1 MEVVMREDWDNKPLA
16 IEVVEGCVP
25 EIGRLLWQLEVTRER
40 TKERLEGL
48 DQRVLDY
55 QLPPD
60 NSIGT
65 LLYHLADIEA
75 SWLYEEVVQPEVLPA
90 EVAELICIET
100 RDEAG
105 RLTVVN
111 GRSLDEHLHV
121 LDRIRHYL
129 LEHFRQMDL
138 ADFRRLRHLEHYSCT
153 PEWVLH
159 HLIQHEAEHRGQ
171 IMTIR
176 TQAEQAP
183 QSQPPGDFV
192 RDEASGASRRE
203 VLDD

>member
-1 MEVVMREDWDNKPLA
+1 MREDWDNKPLA
-16 IEVVEGCVP
+16 IEVVEGCEP

-40 TKERLEGL
+40 LKEKLTGL
-48 DQRVLDY
+48 DTAVLNY
-55 QLPPD
+55 QPPND

-75 SWLYEEVVQPEVLPA
+75 SWLYDEVVQPEVLPP

-105 RLTVVN
+105 RLTVVS
-111 GRSLDEHLHV
+111 GRSLDEHLYV

-129 LEHFRQMDL
+129 LETYRQMDMV
-138 ADFRRLRHLEHYSCT
+138 DFRRLRRLEMYSCT

-176 TQAEQAP
+176 TQAEQAH
-183 QSQPPGDFV
+183 
-192 RDEASGASRRE
+192 
-203 VLDD
+203 